1 MEPSPGIVIPTFP
14 NPYIRERL
22 AEQALNKL
30 EVSVTQPT
38 TLDIPS
44 DIQQLLQRY
53 VKETTALVGGQL
65 EGILLYGSA
74 VRGEF
79 LPGRSNINLLLM
91 LSSYDREGLKRYAK
105 AHKRW
110 SRDQFVVPLVVTE
123 AELTQPGT
131 VFPLEYLEIQE
142 QHRVLWGRD
151 PFIGMHIDRTHL
163 GYQVQ
168 QGLQGN
174 LVRLRQR
181 FIEGGGTEEAISML
195 LPLSLT
201 ALLPCLRGL
210 QRLAGQPPLFQS
222 DALLAGIQ
230 KMTGIDVTGFNEVL
244 HLKRGIIS
252 PGPVEVPRLFDRY
265 AATLAALIQVV
276 GPEGIL
282 VAR

>member
-1 MEPSPGIVIPTFP
+1 M
-14 NPYIRERL
+14 
-22 AEQALNKL
+22 
-30 EVSVTQPT
+30 TQPT
-38 TLDIPS
+38 ALNVPS
-44 DIQQLLQRY
+44 EIQQLLQRY
-53 VKETTALVGGQL
+53 VKETTALLGEQL
-65 EGILLYGSA
+65 DGILLYGSA

-91 LSSYDREGLKRYAK
+91 LSGYDRDALKRYAK
-105 AHKRW
+105 THKRW
-110 SRDQFVVPLVVTE
+110 SREQFVVPLVLTE
-123 AELTQPGT
+123 ADLTQPGT

-151 PFIGMHIDRTHL
+151 PFIGLHIDRAHL

-168 QGLQGN
+168 QGLQAN

-181 FIEGGGTEEAISML
+181 FIEGGGTEEAITML

-222 DALLAGIQ
+222 DALLTGIQ
-230 KMTGIDVTGFNEVL
+230 TMTGIDVTGFSEVL
-244 HLKRGIIS
+244 HLKRGIIT

-265 AATLAALIQVV
+265 AANLDALIRLV
-276 GPEGIL
+276 GPDGTL
-282 VAR
+282 VSR

>member
-1 MEPSPGIVIPTFP
+1 
-14 NPYIRERL
+14 
-22 AEQALNKL
+22 
-30 EVSVTQPT
+30 VTQPT
-38 TLDIPS
+38 ALDIPS
-44 DIQQLLQRY
+44 EVQQLLQRY
-53 VKETTALVGGQL
+53 VKETTALLGSQL
-65 EGILLYGSA
+65 EGIVLYGSA

-91 LSSYDREGLKRYAK
+91 VSGYDREVLRRYAK
-105 AHKRW
+105 THKRW
-110 SRDQFVVPLVVTE
+110 SREQFVVPLVLTE
-123 AELTQPGT
+123 PELTRPGL

-151 PFIGMHIDRTHL
+151 PFIGLHIDRTHL
-163 GYQVQ
+163 AYQVRQ
-168 QGLQGN
+168 ELQGN

-181 FIEGGGTEEAISML
+181 FIEGGGTEEAIAML

-230 KMTGIDVTGFNEVL
+230 TMTGIDLAGLTDVL
-244 HLKRGIIS
+244 QLKRGIIT

-265 AATLAALIQVV
+265 AANLDALIALV
-276 GPEGIL
+276 GPDGR
-282 VAR
+282 VAAR

>member
-1 MEPSPGIVIPTFP
+1 
-14 NPYIRERL
+14 
-22 AEQALNKL
+22 
-30 EVSVTQPT
+30 VTQPT
-38 TLDIPS
+38 TLNIPTE
-44 DIQQLLQRY
+44 IQQLLQRY
-53 VKETTALVGGQL
+53 VKETAALLGGQL

-91 LSSYDREGLKRYAK
+91 VSSYDREGLKRYAK
-105 AHKRW
+105 AHTRW
-110 SRDQFVVPLVVTE
+110 SREQFVVPLVLTE
-123 AELTQPGT
+123 ADLTRPGT

-181 FIEGGGTEEAISML
+181 FIEGGGTEEAITML

-244 HLKRGIIS
+244 DLKRGIIS

-265 AATLAALIQVV
+265 AATLTALIQVV

>member
-1 MEPSPGIVIPTFP
+1 M
-14 NPYIRERL
+14 
-22 AEQALNKL
+22 
-30 EVSVTQPT
+30 TQPT

-44 DIQQLLQRY
+44 DVQQLLQRY
-53 VKETTALVGGQL
+53 VKETTALLGGQL

-110 SRDQFVVPLVVTE
+110 SREQFVIPLVLTE
-123 AELTQPGT
+123 ADLTRPGT

-168 QGLQGN
+168 QELQGN

-265 AATLAALIQVV
+265 AETLAALIQVV

>member
-1 MEPSPGIVIPTFP
+1 M
-14 NPYIRERL
+14 
-22 AEQALNKL
+22 
-30 EVSVTQPT
+30 TQPT
-38 TLDIPS
+38 VLDIPS
-44 DIQQLLQRY
+44 EVQQLLKRY
-53 VKETTALVGGQL
+53 VKETTALLGSQL

-91 LSSYDREGLKRYAK
+91 VSGYDREGLKRYAK

-110 SRDQFVVPLVVTE
+110 SREQFVVPLVLTE
-123 AELTQPGT
+123 ADLTQPGT

-151 PFIGMHIDRTHL
+151 PFIGLHIDRTHL
-163 GYQVQ
+163 AYQVR

-181 FIEGGGTEEAISML
+181 FIEGGGTEEAIAML

-222 DALLAGIQ
+222 EALLAGIQ
-230 KMTGIDVTGFNEVL
+230 AMTGIDLTGLNDVL
-244 HLKRGIIS
+244 HLKRGIIT

-265 AATLAALIQVV
+265 AANLDALIA
-276 GPEGIL
+276 L
-282 VAR
+282 VRPDGTVAAR

>member
-1 MEPSPGIVIPTFP
+1 M
-14 NPYIRERL
+14 
-22 AEQALNKL
+22 
-30 EVSVTQPT
+30 TQPT

-44 DIQQLLQRY
+44 DVQQLLQRY
-53 VKETTALVGGQL
+53 VKETTALLGGQL

-110 SRDQFVVPLVVTE
+110 SREQFVIPLVLTE
-123 AELTQPGT
+123 ADLTRPGT

>member
-1 MEPSPGIVIPTFP
+1 M
-14 NPYIRERL
+14 
-22 AEQALNKL
+22 
-30 EVSVTQPT
+30 TQPT

-44 DIQQLLQRY
+44 DVQQLLQRY
-53 VKETTALVGGQL
+53 VKETTALLGGQL

-110 SRDQFVVPLVVTE
+110 SREQFVIPLVLTE
-123 AELTQPGT
+123 ADLTRPGT

-265 AATLAALIQVV
+265 AETLAALIQVV

>member
-1 MEPSPGIVIPTFP
+1 
-14 NPYIRERL
+14 
-22 AEQALNKL
+22 
-30 EVSVTQPT
+30 VTQPT

-110 SRDQFVVPLVVTE
+110 SREQFVVPLVVTE
-123 AELTQPGT
+123 AELTRPGT

-244 HLKRGIIS
+244 QLKRGIIS

>member
-1 MEPSPGIVIPTFP
+1 MLVNLLCVNIQV
-14 NPYIRERL
+14 
-22 AEQALNKL
+22 
-30 EVSVTQPT
+30 EVFVTQPT
-38 TLDIPS
+38 ALDIPS
-44 DIQQLLQRY
+44 EVQQLLQRY
-53 VKETTALVGGQL
+53 VKETTALFGAQL

-91 LSSYDREGLKRYAK
+91 LSGYDRHGLQRYAK

-110 SRDQFVVPLVVTE
+110 SREQFVIPLFLTE
-123 AELTQPGT
+123 TDLTQPGT
-131 VFPLEYLEIQE
+131 VFSLEYLEIQE

-151 PFIGMHIDRTHL
+151 PFIGLHIDRTHL
-163 GYQVQ
+163 AYQVR

-181 FIEGGGTEEAISML
+181 FVEGGGTEEAIAML

-210 QRLAGQPPLFQS
+210 QRLAGQSPLFQS

-230 KMTGIDVTGFNEVL
+230 SMTGLDLTGLNEVL

-265 AATLAALIQVV
+265 AADLDALIRLV
-276 GPEGIL
+276 GTDGTV